1 MNNVFNLKV
10 KSLRKKGK
18 AFIISTDDGK
28 YVLKESNNNYYEYL
42 NTRGFLYF
50 PEVIRHNDKYILTKY
65 LDNSFIPLGQQAEDM
80 IYLVSLL
87 HLTTTYDKKVDLDSV
102 KEIYEN
108 IISELDDLKKY
119 YLSLQDLIE
128 DEIYMAPSNY
138 LLIRNISIIYKAI
151 DISRNN
157 LDKWFNIVKD
167 KKIIRYTYNHGNLDL
182 DHLIENDKPYLIS
195 WESSNINMPIYDI
208 DNFYRNNFNYI
219 KLDTLLD
226 IYLKKYVLYEEEIY
240 LLFSILLIPN
250 KLDINDKEYAKVCK
264 VYNLINYY
272 KNTLDVLKGYTI
284 NHNNQTNK

>member
-10 KSLRKKGK
+10 NSLRKKGK

-65 LDNSFIPLGQQAEDM
+65 LDDSFIPLGQQAEDM

-87 HLTTTYDKKVDLDSV
+87 HLTTTYDKKIDLDSV

-108 IISELDDLKKY
+108 IISKLDDLKRY